1 MNIEEC
7 ISVKN
12 IKADLD
18 QEEQIKASKEK
29 QSSPLGSRH
38 SSSHTS
44 QSKGSRYSAHCSAC
58 TPIPHAEEL
67 HAVQLRA
74 LNVLWPAALIAH
86 SQPTMGA
93 HHCAAVNIW
102 ESVQCKS
109 IHCSFEA
116 SALLCAVAYGLE
128 IRRR

>member
-29 QSSPLGSRH
+29 QSSPLGSKL

-44 QSKGSRYSAHCSAC
+44 QSKGFRYSAHCS
-58 TPIPHAEEL
+58 P
-67 HAVQLRA
+67 A
-74 LNVLWPAALIAH
+74 LPYLMPK
-86 SQPTMGA
+86 SCM
-93 HHCAAVNIW
+93 
-102 ESVQCKS
+102 QCN
-109 IHCSFEA
+109 
-116 SALLCAVAYGLE
+116 
-128 IRRR
+128 